1 MGKSLSAI
9 SHLSCDGQRRR
20 MRSQRVRRLVS
31 KRGEDRRPGF
41 GCAIDGLRA
50 AEGSLRPRACW
61 FRETVALDRCESK
74 PPFMFLQAR
83 AGARRC
89 TCRVRGLRR
98 KMGGGW
104 PQSGAAAILL
114 TDFKSLL
121 GEAHGTALHCRSGLR
136 DRKKLVI
143 VSDVLRRPEPRLDPR
158 SEPRPRLQPGGVPLP
173 REGTPLSCS
182 RAPRVRVLFRPELEE
197 WFQERVPR

>member
-1 MGKSLSAI
+1 MVRGGACGRNVCAVSFQNGERIEGPDLAALSTAYVPLRGHCVRGLAGSGKPSRSI
-9 SHLSCDGQRRR
+9 DVKVSH
-20 MRSQRVRRLVS
+20 RLCFC
-31 KRGEDRRPGF
+31 KPARGLAD
-41 GCAIDGLRA
+41 
-50 AEGSLRPRACW
+50 
-61 FRETVALDRCESK
+61 
-74 PPFMFLQAR
+74 AR
-83 AGARRC
+83 AGC
-89 TCRVRGLRR
+89 GGYGVRWV
-98 KMGGGW
+98 GGW